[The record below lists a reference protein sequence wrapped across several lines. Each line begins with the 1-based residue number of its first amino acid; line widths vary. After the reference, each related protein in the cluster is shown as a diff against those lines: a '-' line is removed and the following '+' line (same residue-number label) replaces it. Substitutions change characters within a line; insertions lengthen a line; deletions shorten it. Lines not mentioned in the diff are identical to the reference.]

1 MVLNCACC
9 SGIQGQRQ
17 DGDCSSLSPSLPSRQ
32 LLLAVPSATVCS
44 PRGPVCADGLP
55 FRIMS
60 HVSLFSRL
68 ALPLCYQSM
77 LQSVLVLAATAWTV
91 WVPRGLKASPS
102 VLKSSE
108 RAPGLQPTRLHRPVL
123 PSLTISRPLFSH
135 LQNGFSNTSLRAK

>member
-9 SGIQGQRQ
+9 LGIQGQRQ
-17 DGDCSSLSPSLPSRQ
+17 GGDYSSLSPSFPSCQ

-44 PRGPVCADGLP
+44 PRGPVCADGQP

-60 HVSLFSRL
+60 HVSLFSCL
-68 ALPLCYQSM
+68 ALPLCSQGM
-77 LQSVLVLAATAWTV
+77 LQRVLGLAVTAWTA

-108 RAPGLQPTRLHRPVL
+108 GAPGLQPTGLHRPVL
-123 PSLTISRPLFSH
+123 PSLAISRPPFSH
-135 LQNGFSNTSLRAK
+135 LQNGVSNTSLRAT